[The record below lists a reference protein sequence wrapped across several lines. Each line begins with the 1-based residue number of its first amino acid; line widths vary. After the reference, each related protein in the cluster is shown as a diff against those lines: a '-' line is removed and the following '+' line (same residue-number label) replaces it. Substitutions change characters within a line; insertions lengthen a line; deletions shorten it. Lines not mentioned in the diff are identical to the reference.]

1 MFCRTKVSG
10 SNTYLQIVENHRE
23 GRRVRQR
30 VIATLG
36 RLDHLQASGA
46 LDRLLQSACRFSEQL
61 VALAARP
68 GDGNG
73 EDGAVVRHVGPAL
86 AFESLW
92 RASGCPEIVRELL
105 AGRRF
110 RFDVER
116 AVFASVLHR
125 IMVSGSDRAARAWMR
140 DQVIDGAAGLDL
152 QHLYRA
158 MAWLG
163 EALPDTDQHHATHAP
178 RCVKDGVEEALFA
191 RGRDLFSALDL
202 VFFDTTSLYFTGRG
216 GTTIGRFGRSK
227 DRRPDCHQMVLG
239 LVLDQDGRPV
249 CSEMWPG
256 NVSDVTAL
264 EAVARRLRH
273 RFGVRSVCLVAD
285 RGMISKQ
292 TIAAIEARGWQYILG
307 ARARATR
314 EVREEV
320 LTDPGAMS
328 TVTVARAHDPE
339 PLTLE
344 IKEVLLP
351 RVGEDAQVPKER
363 RRYVVCRNP
372 AQARRDAAS
381 RAAMV
386 ADLETKLKSGS
397 KALVGNRGYRR
408 YLETEGEGF
417 RIDADKVRAEQTYDG
432 IWVLRTNTTLPMRE
446 VALRYK
452 ELWQVER
459 AFRTAKSLL
468 DTRPIFH
475 KCDET
480 IRGHVFCSFLALVL
494 QKELFRRMAAAGVT
508 AEWADILRDL
518 DALTEVEIENGGKRF
533 LVRSRARGATVA
545 ILRCVGARLPLT
557 IRRIDRKPT
566 DETQTPAVA

>member
-1 MFCRTKVSG
+1 MFCRAKVSG
-10 SNTYLQIVENHRE
+10 SNTYIQIVENHRE
-23 GRRVRQR
+23 GKRVRQR

-36 RLDHLQASGA
+36 RLDQLQEGGA

-61 VALAARP
+61 MVLAAQP
-68 GDGNG
+68 GDGDG
-73 EDGAVVRHVGPAL
+73 EDGAEVRRIGPAL
-86 AFESLW
+86 AFEGLW
-92 RASGCPEIVRELL
+92 RTSGCQGIVHALL
-105 AGRRF
+105 AERRHQ
-110 RFDVER
+110 FDVER
-116 AVFASVLHR
+116 AIFASVLHR

-140 DQVIDGAAGLDL
+140 DQVIGGTAELEL

-163 EALPDTDQHHATHAP
+163 EALPEADQHHATHAP
-178 RCVKDGVEEALFA
+178 RCVKDVFEEALFA
-191 RGRDLFSALDL
+191 RERDLFTELDL
-202 VFFDTTSLYFTGRG
+202 VFFDTTSLYFTGQG
-216 GTTIGRFGRSK
+216 GQTIGRFGRSK

-239 LVLDQDGRPV
+239 LVLTQDGRPV

-264 EAVARRLRH
+264 EAVAERLQH
-273 RFGVRSVCLVAD
+273 RFGIRSVCLVAD
-285 RGMISKQ
+285 RGMISKK
-292 TIAAIEARGWQYILG
+292 TIKAIEARGWQYILG
-307 ARARATR
+307 ARPRAAK

-320 LTDPGAMS
+320 LTDTGAM
-328 TVTVARAHDPE
+328 TGITVARAHDPE

-344 IKEVLLP
+344 IKEVVLP
-351 RVGEDAQVPKER
+351 RPGEDGQEPKER

-372 AQARRDAAS
+372 AEARRDAAS

-386 ADLETKLKSGS
+386 ADLETRLKSGA
-397 KALVGNRGYRR
+397 KALIGNRGYRR
-408 YLETEGEGF
+408 YLKTEGEGF
-417 RIDADKVRAEQTYDG
+417 RIDIDKVRAEEKFDG

-452 ELWQVER
+452 ELWQVEQ

-475 KCDET
+475 KSDET
-480 IRGHVFCSFLALVL
+480 IRGHVFCSFLALLL
-494 QKELFRRMAAAGVT
+494 QKELFRRMAAAGIE

-533 LVRSRARGATVA
+533 LVRSRAKGATVA
-545 ILRCVGARLPLT
+545 ILRCAGARLPIT
-557 IRRIDRKPT
+557 IRSID
-566 DETQTPAVA
+566 EPADGRGNPAAA